1 MVVRNGIRF
10 SVAAKVLTIV
20 LVLSLVIVAQ
30 SVFSVTQLNKIG
42 KELETIAES
51 DIPLTEVLSRITSH
65 QLEQSVLFERI
76 LRLNGLVAGDLEL
89 QRKAAQKKFKEYAAL
104 VDEEILEGERIAE
117 EALKHA
123 YDQKTLDEIQHVL
136 DALKKIEIEHK
147 SYDLHAE
154 QIISYV
160 DSNETEKAL
169 DLLHEVEQEE
179 ANLNNELVALLHE
192 IETFTLEATLA
203 AEQHEKETVRILIVV
218 AIVSTLLGILISATI
233 ARLTVT
239 RPLRRVAGALH
250 QLADNDLS
258 ATVAVKGND
267 EIADLAEAFETF
279 KDKLILMRKL
289 ETDRKDSERENIRQ
303 RRETLSLMAT
313 EVRDKTDQ
321 GISTIAN
328 SADAVEVQSNG
339 MRSALERAS
348 SRIDGLLSQA
358 KETHQRSIEA
368 GELSEGLLSAISEVA
383 EKTEK
388 TNELTTEAVTLS
400 SSSHETIGELA
411 TAAENIGQ
419 FVSVISDIAEK
430 TNLLAL
436 NATIEAARAGD
447 AGRGF
452 AVVAAEVKE
461 LAEQTNRS
469 TEQISEQVV
478 TIQSKTG
485 AAVSSIDQIIE
496 SIGRLSEMAASVA
509 SATEEQRVTTENFGQ
524 IVNESGQAVG
534 GITDGMSEV
543 SQIAQETLS
552 IAHTMSEKTSS
563 MALAAQD
570 MREEIPAIIQSSLDE
585 TERRSAPRTDVN
597 ETIEATDET
606 GDFDA
611 VLLDL
616 SDKGCRISDPGRE
629 LKGNVEINVPGE
641 GWVSHMVVWTEMD
654 KVGLTRI

>member
-76 LRLNGLVAGDLEL
+76 LRLNGLAAGDLEL

-123 YDQKTLDEIQHVL
+123 YDQKTLDEIQRVL
-136 DALKKIEIEHK
+136 DALKTIELDHK

-154 QIISYV
+154 QIIAYV

-218 AIVSTLLGILISATI
+218 AIVSTLLGILISAAL

-239 RPLRRVAGALH
+239 RPLRRVSGALH

-289 ETDRKDSERENIRQ
+289 ETDRKESERENIRQ

-328 SADAVEVQSNG
+328 SADEVEVQSNG

-534 GITDGMSEV
+534 GITEGMSEV
-543 SQIAQETLS
+543 SRIAQETLS
-552 IAHTMSEKTSS
+552 IANTMSEKTSS

>member
-76 LRLNGLVAGDLEL
+76 LRLNGLAAGDLEK
-89 QRKAAQKKFKEYAAL
+89 QRAAAEQKFKEYAAL
-104 VDEEILEGERIAE
+104 VDKEILEGERIAE

-136 DALKKIEIEHK
+136 ESLKKIEVEHK

-154 QIISYV
+154 QIIAYAGN
-160 DSNETEKAL
+160 NEIEKAQQ
-169 DLLHEVEQEE
+169 LLHQVEAEE
-179 ANLNNELVALLHE
+179 ANLNSELVGLLHE
-192 IETFTLEATLA
+192 IETFTLEATRA
-203 AEQHEKETVRILIVV
+203 AEHHEKETVRILIIV
-218 AIVSTLLGILISATI
+218 AIISTLLGVLVSTAL
-233 ARLTVT
+233 ARMTVT

-258 ATVAVKGND
+258 ATVKVKGND

-279 KDKLILMRKL
+279 KSKLILMRKL
-289 ETDRKDSERENIRQ
+289 ENDRKDTERENLRQ

-313 EVRDKTDQ
+313 EVREKTDE

-328 SADAVEVQSNG
+328 SADEVEVQSNG
-339 MRSALERAS
+339 MRTALERAS
-348 SRIDGLLSQA
+348 GRIDGLLLQA
-358 KETHQRSIEA
+358 QETHQRSVEA

-411 TAAENIGQ
+411 NAAENIGQ

-485 AAVSSIDQIIE
+485 AAVSSIEQIIE

-509 SATEEQRVTTENFGQ
+509 SATEEQRVTTENFGK

-552 IAHTMSEKTSS
+552 FANAMSEKTSS
-563 MALAAQD
+563 MAVAAQD
-570 MREEIPAIIQSSLDE
+570 MREEIPAIIQASLDE

-597 ETIEATDET
+597 ETVDARDAL
-606 GDFDA
+606 GDVKV
-611 VLLDL
+611 VLQNV

-629 LKGNVEINVPGE
+629 LEGTVEINVPAE
-641 GWVSHMVVWTEMD
+641 GWVSHAVVWVEED
-654 KVGLTRI
+654 NVGLARI

>member
-1 MVVRNGIRF
+1 MVARNGIRF

-76 LRLNGLVAGDLEL
+76 LRLNGLAAGDLEL

-136 DALKKIEIEHK
+136 DALKKIEVEHK

-154 QIISYV
+154 QIIAYA

-218 AIVSTLLGILISATI
+218 AIVSTLLGILISAAL

-239 RPLRRVAGALH
+239 RPLRRVSGALH

-289 ETDRKDSERENIRQ
+289 ETDRKESERENIRQ

-328 SADAVEVQSNG
+328 SADEVEVQSNG

-543 SQIAQETLS
+543 SRIAQETLS
-552 IAHTMSEKTSS
+552 IANTMSEKTSS

-654 KVGLTRI
+654 KVGLTRT

>member
-10 SVAAKVLTIV
+10 SVVAKVLTIV

-76 LRLNGLVAGDLEL
+76 LRLNGLAAGDLEL

-123 YDQKTLDEIQHVL
+123 YDQKTLDEIQRVL
-136 DALKKIEIEHK
+136 DALKTIELDHK

-154 QIISYV
+154 QIIAYV

-218 AIVSTLLGILISATI
+218 AIVSTLLGILISAAL

-239 RPLRRVAGALH
+239 RPLRHVSGALH

-328 SADAVEVQSNG
+328 SADEVEVQSNG

-411 TAAENIGQ
+411 AAAENIGQ

-534 GITDGMSEV
+534 GITEGMSEV
-543 SQIAQETLS
+543 SRIAQETLS
-552 IAHTMSEKTSS
+552 IANTMSEKTSS

-585 TERRSAPRTDVN
+585 TERRSEPRTDVN

>member
-1 MVVRNGIRF
+1 MIVRNGIRF

-76 LRLNGLVAGDLEL
+76 LRLNGLAAGDLEL

-123 YDQKTLDEIQHVL
+123 YDQKTLDEIQRVL
-136 DALKKIEIEHK
+136 DALKTIELDHK

-154 QIISYV
+154 QIIAYV

-218 AIVSTLLGILISATI
+218 AIVSTLLGILISAAL

-239 RPLRRVAGALH
+239 RPLRRVSGALH
-250 QLADNDLS
+250 QLADNDFS

-279 KDKLILMRKL
+279 KAKLILMRKL
-289 ETDRKDSERENIRQ
+289 ETDRKESERENIRQ

-328 SADAVEVQSNG
+328 SADEVEVQSNG

-411 TAAENIGQ
+411 AAAENIGQ

-534 GITDGMSEV
+534 GITEGMSEV
-543 SQIAQETLS
+543 SRIAQETLS
-552 IAHTMSEKTSS
+552 IANTMSEKTSS

>member
-10 SVAAKVLTIV
+10 SVVAKVLTIV

-76 LRLNGLVAGDLEL
+76 LRLNGLAAGDLEL

-123 YDQKTLDEIQHVL
+123 YDQKTLDEIQRVL
-136 DALKKIEIEHK
+136 DALKTIELDHK

-154 QIISYV
+154 QIIAYV

-218 AIVSTLLGILISATI
+218 AIVSTLLGILISAAL

-239 RPLRRVAGALH
+239 RPLRHVSGALH

-279 KDKLILMRKL
+279 KAKLILMRKL

-328 SADAVEVQSNG
+328 SADEVEVQSNG

-411 TAAENIGQ
+411 AAAENIGQ

-534 GITDGMSEV
+534 GITEGMSEV
-543 SQIAQETLS
+543 SRIAQETLS
-552 IAHTMSEKTSS
+552 IANTMSEKTSS

>member
-76 LRLNGLVAGDLEL
+76 LRLNGLAAGDLQL

-123 YDQKTLDEIQHVL
+123 YDQKTLDEIQRVL
-136 DALKKIEIEHK
+136 DALKTIELDHK

-154 QIISYV
+154 QIIAYV

-218 AIVSTLLGILISATI
+218 AIVSTLLGILISAAL

-239 RPLRRVAGALH
+239 RPLRRVSGALH

-289 ETDRKDSERENIRQ
+289 ETDRKESERENIRQ

-328 SADAVEVQSNG
+328 SADEVEVQSNG

-543 SQIAQETLS
+543 SRIAQETLS

>member
-76 LRLNGLVAGDLEL
+76 LRLNGLAAGDLEL

-123 YDQKTLDEIQHVL
+123 YDQKTLDEIQRVL
-136 DALKKIEIEHK
+136 DALKTIELDHK

-154 QIISYV
+154 QIIAYV

-218 AIVSTLLGILISATI
+218 AIVSTLLGILISAAL

-239 RPLRRVAGALH
+239 RPLRRVSGALH
-250 QLADNDLS
+250 QLADNDFS

-279 KDKLILMRKL
+279 KAKLILMRKL
-289 ETDRKDSERENIRQ
+289 ETDRKESERENIRQ

-328 SADAVEVQSNG
+328 SADEVEVQSNG

-411 TAAENIGQ
+411 AAAENIGQ

-534 GITDGMSEV
+534 GITEGMSEV
-543 SQIAQETLS
+543 SRIAQETLS
-552 IAHTMSEKTSS
+552 IANTMSEKTSS
-563 MALAAQD
+563 MAQAAQD